1 MKGGSKLKIK
11 KMNRITK
18 ALIISLFSYII
29 VELG

>member
-1 MKGGSKLKIK
+1 MKGVSKLKTK
-11 KMNRITK
+11 KLNKVTK